1 MIFQMTDALYPPR
14 RPLSVG
20 EILDLTFR
28 IYRATLVTCLLFAAL
43 GVMAGQL
50 ANIYT
55 LARGRPLA
63 QGPNALQVALAQLR
77 EPGIDLLYL
86 VGAILTVVFYGAIL
100 LRQRAVLSERA
111 AGGEVTAAMRRVP
124 AVIGLGLLYLF
135 GCVVCFVPAYVTG
148 GSVRVLL
155 AFLAILVLS
164 YAIVAVS
171 CAQTILF
178 IDGAGPLAS
187 FKRSWR
193 LTSGS
198 FWRLSVI
205 YSVALVI
212 LFALYAVTGGV
223 AGFLAGVLG
232 HGDFAMVTAF
242 AGVVGVALGA
252 LATPFYTALGLA
264 VLGDL
269 SVRKEG
275 ADLEQRISATA

>member
-1 MIFQMTDALYPPR
+1 MTDALYPPR

-28 IYRATLVTCLLFAAL
+28 IYRATLLTCLLFAAL
-43 GVMAGQL
+43 GVIAGQL

-55 LARGRPLA
+55 LLRGRPLA
-63 QGPNALQVALAQLR
+63 RGPDALQVALAQLR
-77 EPGIDLLYL
+77 DPGVDLLYL
-86 VGAILTVVFYGAIL
+86 VGAILTVVFYGAVL

-111 AGGEVTAAMRRVP
+111 LGGEVTAAMSRVP
-124 AVIGLGLLYLF
+124 AVIGLGLLAIF
-135 GCVVCFVPAYVTG
+135 CCVLCFVPALVTG
-148 GSVRVLL
+148 GGLRVLL
-155 AFLAILVLS
+155 AFLGILLVSYLFVAI
-164 YAIVAVS
+164 S

-178 IDGAGPLAS
+178 VDGAGPLAS

-193 LTSGS
+193 LTTGS

-212 LFALYAVTGGV
+212 LFALYAVTAGV

-232 HGDFAMVTAF
+232 RGDFAVVTAF

-252 LATPFYTALGLA
+252 LVTPFYTALGLA

-269 SVRKEG
+269 AVRKEG